1 MLKTIEFIKEHNNWK
16 ELLTKKPYCLTI
28 KEDDNYALLKYS
40 QIESDF
46 NEQIVKECRGLII
59 DKNTLEPVALSFY
72 KFFNVQELLADK
84 IDWNSAKVQEK
95 VDGSKILV
103 WFNKYKK
110 QWQVSTSGVLDAHNA
125 NVNDFGTTYY
135 SLFEKAFELQGTS
148 LDAMFKGLHEHLCY
162 TFELVSP
169 ESRIVVPYNKTEVY
183 WIGLRRTNDATFDNF
198 KEVNPDDMGDSFL
211 KTYCKR
217 PKEYSLSNLQD
228 CLAATEKMGF
238 DEEGFVVLDA
248 NWNRVK
254 IKSPA
259 YVACHHLKENGNVN
273 RKRVLEI
280 IEANETDEFLGY
292 FPEYKKYFD
301 DIKQLL
307 DAFNKRLEK
316 GYEVLSYEARH
327 HIITSER
334 KHFAMIIMKDFKD
347 ISPFMFKL
355 IDADCDLI
363 ECYKMWDN
371 LPSDKKLEYLDNYK
385 NKEEN

>member
-46 NEQIVKECRGLII
+46 NETIVKECRGLII

-72 KFFNVQELLADK
+72 KFFNVQEPLADV
-84 IDWNSAKVQEK
+84 IDWSSAKVQEK

-135 SLFEKAFELQGTS
+135 SLFEKAFELQGVT
-148 LDAMFKGLHEHLCY
+148 LDAIFKGLHEHFCY

-169 ESRIVVPYNKTEVY
+169 ESKIVVPYNKTEVY
-183 WIGLRRTNDATFDNF
+183 WIGLRRTNDATHDKF
-198 KEVNPDDMGDSFL
+198 KEVNPDDVGESLL

-217 PKEYSLSNLQD
+217 PKEYSLTNLDD
-228 CLAATEKMGF
+228 CLKATFKMGF
-238 DEEGFVVLDA
+238 DEEGFVVVDD

-254 IKSPA
+254 IKSPS
-259 YVACHHLKENGNVN
+259 YVAAHHLKENGNVN
-273 RKRVLEI
+273 RKRILEI
-280 IEANETDEFLGY
+280 IEANEMNEFLSY
-292 FPEYKKYFD
+292 FPEYGKYIDELMDMRDRFYNHIVTGTTH
-301 DIKQLL
+301 IKEES
-307 DAFNKRLEK
+307 NKISL
-316 GYEVLSYEARH
+316 
-327 HIITSER
+327 TDR
-334 KHFAMIIMKDFKD
+334 KHYAMLIMKDYRT
-347 ISPFMFKL
+347 ISPFLFKF
-355 IDADCDLI
+355 IDSGLNLSAVM
-363 ECYKMWDN
+363 EMWHA
-371 LPSDKKLEYLDNYK
+371 LPSNKKLEYLDNYK
-385 NKEEN
+385 NREEN